1 MTATDTRLRGDSVIA
16 TQSVAKGKQ
25 SRRPA
30 GSSEAPGLPRPLRYA
45 LGPRNDGVLQRF
57 CRDRRVAV
65 GIGALALAACSG
77 TPETHFYTLLRPPAE
92 ATDGTAKPA
101 VYAIEVL
108 PVSVPEQVDMPQIV
122 LRQGDG
128 ELALV
133 ESRQWAAPL
142 GQELRLGLS
151 EQLMRQLGVRD
162 LYRLGDSAQVP
173 LRRIKVHVTRFDSV
187 LGRYARL
194 EAGWNVRDDRRG
206 LSMTC
211 STQAQERV
219 GPSYDDLVLGHQR
232 ALARLAGEIA
242 LAVRAFDAGDK
253 SECPHLP
260 VPGDPAGASPPQPA
274 EGASPSR

>member
-1 MTATDTRLRGDSVIA
+1 MIRRH
-16 TQSVAKGKQ
+16 
-25 SRRPA
+25 SRRA
-30 GSSEAPGLPRPLRYA
+30 A
-45 LGPRNDGVLQRF
+45 VL
-57 CRDRRVAV
+57 V
-65 GIGALALAACSG
+65 GALALAACSG
-77 TPETHFYTLLRPPAE
+77 TPETHFYTLLRPPADALE
-92 ATDGTAKPA
+92 GVARLAA
-101 VYAIEVL
+101 YAIEVL

-122 LRQGDG
+122 LRQSDG

-162 LYRLGDSAQVP
+162 LYRLDRTADVP

-206 LSMTC
+206 LSLTC
-211 STQAQERV
+211 STQAQERI

-242 LAVRAFDAGDK
+242 LAVRAFDAAG
-253 SECPHLP
+253 SNQCPHLP
-260 VPGDPAGASPPQPA
+260 GPGDPAAASPPQA
-274 EGASPSR
+274 AGVAAPSR